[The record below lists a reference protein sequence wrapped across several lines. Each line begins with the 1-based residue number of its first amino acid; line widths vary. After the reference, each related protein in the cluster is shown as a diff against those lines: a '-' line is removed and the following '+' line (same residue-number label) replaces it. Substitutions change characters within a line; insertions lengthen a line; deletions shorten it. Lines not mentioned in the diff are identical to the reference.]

1 MDSRLRS
8 GHQPLDEILGGGL
21 PGNGITVIMG
31 LPGTGKTIL
40 AEQYAFRNAR
50 PDRPAVYF
58 STLSEPLEKI
68 VRFGQTLDFFDAAA
82 VGRSVFYE
90 DLGQSASRDG
100 LPGAGERVAA
110 VLKERRPGLIVID
123 SFKAL
128 HALASSDREF
138 RQFLHQLAGRL
149 TAFPVAS
156 LWVGEYEHAEAAT
169 SPEFAVADAIV
180 ELTAVPHGQRELRS
194 LHVRKLRGSGFLS
207 GRHSYRVTPQGL
219 RLFPRLADIP
229 VPGGYP
235 LGEDR
240 ITTGIPALD
249 SMLGGGLWPGSST
262 MIAGPSGSGKTIM
275 GLHFIYGGAQRGE
288 RGIIATLQENPTQL
302 SRMLGGLGWPPAHPD
317 VEIMYRSPVD
327 IYIDEWVHDLLHAAE
342 TAQAR
347 RVVIDSLMDLQM
359 AAVDDTRFRE
369 FMYSLAQRLSR
380 QGISLLTTYETP
392 GLPAAGSL
400 SDFAVSHLADNAI
413 MLSHYRDH
421 AAMTRSLAIIKT
433 RASSHDPAMRQFT
446 IGPDGII
453 ISDTDLR
460 LATSRLA
467 TSPGHHVAEPVGGPG
482 HRAGCLLHALLR
494 RGVRV
499 RPGRRELLRLDDLL
513 AELAGLL
520 RAERSAQQRPHVR
533 LLEGD
538 VRAGV
543 GRERAEY
550 RLEHQVVRV

>member
-40 AEQYAFRNAR
+40 AEQYTFRNGR
-50 PDRPAVYF
+50 PDRPVVYF

-90 DLGQSASRDG
+90 DLGQAAGREG
-100 LPGAGERVAA
+100 LPGVGERVAA
-110 VLKERRPGLIVID
+110 VLRDRRPGLIVID

-128 HALASSDREF
+128 HTLAGSDLEF

-156 LWVGEYEHAEAAT
+156 LWIGEYESSEAAI

-180 ELTAVPHGQRELRS
+180 ELTAVSHGQRELRY
-194 LHVRKLRGSGFLS
+194 LHVRKLRGSGFQS
-207 GRHSYRVTPQGL
+207 GQHGYRVTPQGL

-235 LGEDR
+235 LSQDR
-240 ITTGIPALD
+240 ITSGIPALD
-249 SMLGGGLWPGSST
+249 TMLGGGLWPGSST

-275 GLHFIYGGAQRGE
+275 GLHFLYGGAAHGE
-288 RGIIATLQENPTQL
+288 RGIIATFQENPTQL
-302 SRMLGGLGWPPAHPD
+302 NRMLDGLGWPSAHPD

-327 IYIDEWVHDLLHAAE
+327 IYIDEWVHDLLQAAE
-342 TAQAR
+342 TGQAR

-359 AAVDDTRFRE
+359 AVVDNTRFRE
-369 FMYSLAQRLSR
+369 FMYSLAQRFSR
-380 QGISLLTTYETP
+380 QGISLLTTYETR
-392 GLPAAGSL
+392 GLLAAGSL

-433 RASSHDPAMRQFT
+433 RASSHDPAMRQFS
-446 IGPDGII
+446 IGPDGITI
-453 ISDTDLR
+453 
-460 LATSRLA
+460 
-467 TSPGHHVAEPVGGPG
+467 GGTAAP
-482 HRAGCLLHALLR
+482 A
-494 RGVRV
+494 
-499 RPGRRELLRLDDLL
+499 
-513 AELAGLL
+513 
-520 RAERSAQQRPHVR
+520 AQPH
-533 LLEGD
+533 G
-538 VRAGV
+538 GS
-543 GRERAEY
+543 
-550 RLEHQVVRV
+550 